1 MKRVILGM
9 LVLSVLT
16 TFTAISFAADKK
28 KAAPVEVAPAVPQ
41 TLSGVEIKSKE
52 QEALG
57 ILNSRVWT
65 VYLKL
70 HAAKK
75 LVVITDVL
83 TFSGT
88 GVVSQYL
95 AGQGFGGSSYSLSI
109 HPQEGYA
116 IWETVQEGLEGAS
129 AAWRGELLG
138 DLLRGTVL
146 IKNNKGIFERYDFS
160 TNVPKD
166 MPLQQKR

>member
-1 MKRVILGM
+1 MKKVILGI

-16 TFTAISFAADKK
+16 TFTTISFAADKK
-28 KAAPVEVAPAVPQ
+28 KAAPAVVAPTVLQ
-41 TLSGVEIKSKE
+41 TLSGTEIKSKE

-70 HAAKK
+70 HGGKK
-75 LVVITDVL
+75 PVVITDVL
-83 TFSGT
+83 TFTGT

-95 AGQGFGGSSYSLSI
+95 TGQGFKGSAYSLSI
-109 HPQEGYA
+109 QPQEGYA
-116 IWETVQEGLEGAS
+116 IWETVQEGLGGAS

-146 IKNNKGIFERYDFS
+146 IKNSKGIFERYDFS

-166 MPLQQKR
+166 MPLQEKR